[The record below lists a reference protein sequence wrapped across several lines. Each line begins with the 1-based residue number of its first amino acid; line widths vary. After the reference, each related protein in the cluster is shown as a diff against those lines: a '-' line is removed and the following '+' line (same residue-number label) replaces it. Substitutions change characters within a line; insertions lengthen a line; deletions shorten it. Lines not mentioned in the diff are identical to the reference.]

1 MVIKISDKMEQMHL
15 NLSEEQL
22 FAYKYPVGK
31 FIQPDSI
38 SQADQQTWTAYL
50 GEFPALLNKVVA
62 GWTEEKWD
70 TPYRP
75 GGWSARQ
82 LVHHI
87 ADSHAQAMFR
97 IKLALTENEPTI
109 KPYHQDGWGNLSD
122 SLKAPAQWSLNIIE
136 GIHGRWCFMLSQMS
150 AEEWQKTFFHPDMKY
165 LFTIERATALYFWHS
180 RHHLA
185 HLSKMNEK

>member
-1 MVIKISDKMEQMHL
+1 MEHTNL

-22 FAYKYPVGK
+22 FAYKFPVGK
-31 FIQPDSI
+31 FMQPDTI

-109 KPYHQDGWGNLSD
+109 KP
-122 SLKAPAQWSLNIIE
+122 
-136 GIHGRWCFMLSQMS
+136 
-150 AEEWQKTFFHPDMKY
+150 
-165 LFTIERATALYFWHS
+165 
-180 RHHLA
+180 
-185 HLSKMNEK
+185 